1 MAVFELQKHQK
12 RLVVEEYPPNV
23 THELMP
29 LILFLSGIA
38 NATATGV

>member
-23 THELMP
+23 THELCHWYFF
-29 LILFLSGIA
+29 IWHR
-38 NATATGV
+38 